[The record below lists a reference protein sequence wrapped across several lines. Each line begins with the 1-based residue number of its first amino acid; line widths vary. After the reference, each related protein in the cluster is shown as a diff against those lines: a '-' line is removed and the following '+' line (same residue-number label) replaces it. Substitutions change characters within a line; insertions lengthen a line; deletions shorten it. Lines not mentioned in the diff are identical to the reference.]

1 MTLKICKSFLAKG
14 AFIELAF
21 EFLCQI
27 MDLRSGLSNS
37 VFFPDQTE
45 IFKITLLFSFT
56 DFYE

>member
-27 MDLRSGLSNS
+27 MDLRSGLCNS
-37 VFFPDQTE
+37 AFFPDQAK
-45 IFKITLLFSFT
+45 IFKIT
-56 DFYE
+56 